1 MKKSI
6 VLVLAIVVLAVVVG
20 CSSTNAVSSIKAQ
33 DVNVQIEKNSS
44 WESRVGGVWF
54 SSDGYYYAAGEGY
67 EYTNQK
73 DARTSATL
81 AAEQAL
87 VSFINSSIE
96 SVAREKSTAA
106 GSDSEKQ
113 AYQLLTNAVTNSA
126 DVVVYGLESYDS
138 KMNETSKGTYVCYV
152 LRRVSKDIMEQL
164 ISGKLDSMKEVPEY
178 KENPAFARALE
189 VLADDNSVVQ
199 YTEKQI

>member
-1 MKKSI
+1 M
-6 VLVLAIVVLAVVVG
+6 
-20 CSSTNAVSSIKAQ
+20 
-33 DVNVQIEKNSS
+33 
-44 WESRVGGVWF
+44 
-54 SSDGYYYAAGEGY
+54 
-67 EYTNQK
+67 
-73 DARTSATL
+73 
-81 AAEQAL
+81 

-138 KMNETSKGTYVCYV
+138 KMNETSKDTYICYV

-178 KENPAFARALE
+178 KENPAFTRALE
-189 VLADDNSVVQ
+189 VLADENAVVE
-199 YTEKQI
+199 YAEKQI